1 MCCVAASQIW
11 RTPLLTPDPELG
23 RPFPEQD
30 HLREDESGN
39 GFALRMAG
47 RNGLAFS
54 DLTNMLES
62 QGHRYLSSGSAKYL
76 AYLFGGDPVALMLAT
91 PRLVRIEGRGGVVFK
106 GAMLTRP
113 YLVRHAWPRLCPL
126 CLLESGYAK
135 AYWEL
140 SIATACW
147 RHEVSLIDE
156 CLYCGRPIS
165 WRRPEMLAC
174 YCGATFVDQ
183 GLEVASQQEVEL
195 CGCLDRKL
203 TKIATPGVAPAR
215 QLFEGLS
222 LNVLMRLIWSLGI
235 WSLMPTGRAVPGK
248 VSRAPDV
255 SRAKRLVGASLAE
268 LDTVER
274 GAGEGLR
281 LWVGADLASDMTAYE
296 AALLSVHLPTI
307 VGADEG
313 INRLILAQ
321 STLDFGEEGNA

>member
-1 MCCVAASQIW
+1 
-11 RTPLLTPDPELG
+11 
-23 RPFPEQD
+23 
-30 HLREDESGN
+30 
-39 GFALRMAG
+39 
-47 RNGLAFS
+47 
-54 DLTNMLES
+54 
-62 QGHRYLSSGSAKYL
+62 
-76 AYLFGGDPVALMLAT
+76 
-91 PRLVRIEGRGGVVFK
+91 
-106 GAMLTRP
+106 
-113 YLVRHAWPRLCPL
+113 
-126 CLLESGYAK
+126 
-135 AYWEL
+135 
-140 SIATACW
+140 
-147 RHEVSLIDE
+147 
-156 CLYCGRPIS
+156 
-165 WRRPEMLAC
+165 MLAC

-255 SRAKRLVGASLAE
+255 SRAKRLVGAALAE